1 MNYTDIVSN
10 IKAKLSS
17 YRDSATMEKAKSW
30 LDTNQERVGKLFSD
44 TTLRDFI
51 FEPFR
56 GVFSVTGDSSESR
69 IKNVI
74 TLAAIINMV
83 LAGLPGKLG
92 VGVFVSIA
100 FEAYMAFIIAKEVG
114 LKIYPLSHV
123 WKFFGVLSGSLL
135 TITIGFKMILGL
147 AYSAFSIVPGINPL
161 IFAELF
167 TTNFVGVMIWV
178 GFKESKIHGGFKVPM
193 RAMKS
198 VWEQTKELYDY
209 QLSTIRGALSISNIK
224 RVGNR
229 FSAWIKG
236 EIPVDQATLRGDLLI
251 TSCLFYLKMG
261 KFEQLQGPIGQEF
274 IGAIKDRYPDLE
286 YSSTSEIAEH
296 FSNYDIDQMIGVTSL
311 IKGKLFERL
320 VSKAENSDDDP
331 WYAVLHDNE
340 SYPGSDII
348 FTNEETG
355 EVLEYSIKASG
366 NVFYLEESLSRYP
379 DYPIIT
385 VSDHQEQF
393 GDDPMYQI
401 FGMSIDELNSVTT
414 DNFDALLSQL
424 STLDVIISSSG
435 GAVIGGVTSL
445 WPFTVAYL
453 RNRITQDQLSLAYQK
468 VLGEAGVALSARV
481 GYAILLGPL
490 FAWYI
495 LARGVKSGI
504 EIAAP
509 KLAPNRASSYYVIV
523 DFRSSQ

>member
-1 MNYTDIVSN
+1 MSYKDIVSN

-17 YRDSATMEKAKSW
+17 YRDSATMESAKSW
-30 LDTNQERVGKLFSD
+30 LDTNQERVGQLFSD
-44 TTLRDFI
+44 TKLRDFV
-51 FEPFR
+51 FEPFK
-56 GVFSVTGDSSESR
+56 GVFSVTGDTSESR

-74 TLAAIINMV
+74 TLVAVINMV

-123 WKFFGVLSGSLL
+123 WKYFSVLSGSLL
-135 TITIGFKMILGL
+135 TIAFGFKMILGL

-178 GFKESKIHGGFKVPM
+178 GFKEAKSHGGFKVPM

-198 VWEQTKELYDY
+198 IWEQTKELYDY
-209 QLSTIRGALSISNIK
+209 QLSAIGGALSISNIK

-251 TSCLFYLKMG
+251 TSCLLYLKMG
-261 KFEQLQGPIGQEF
+261 QFEQLQGPIGQEF
-274 IGAIKDRYPDLE
+274 IGAIKDRYPELE
-286 YSSTSEIAEH
+286 YSSTAEIAEH
-296 FSNYDIDQMIGVTSL
+296 FSNYDMDQMMGVTSI

-320 VSKAENSDDDP
+320 VAKAENSDDDP

-348 FTNEETG
+348 ITNEDTG
-355 EVLEYSIKASG
+355 EVLEYSIKASA

-379 DYPIIT
+379 DFPIIT

-393 GDDPMYQI
+393 ADDPMYQM
-401 FGMSIDELNSVTT
+401 FGMSIDELNSVTA

-424 STLDVIISSSG
+424 STIDVILSTSG
-435 GAVIGGVTSL
+435 GAVIGGVASL

-468 VLGEAGVALSARV
+468 VLGEAGVALAARV

-490 FAWYI
+490 FAWYM
-495 LARGVKSGI
+495 LARGIKSGI
-504 EIAAP
+504 DVATP
-509 KLAPNRASSYYVIV
+509 KSSPTQPSTSHIII
-523 DFRSSQ
+523 DLQDQK